1 MENFRGKILLLLIV
15 IIQTQFT
22 IVIVEHSVIFTA
34 LLNKATLHRV
44 LIRREA
50 RYAFNVKSI

>member
-1 MENFRGKILLLLIV
+1 MENFSGKILLLLIV

-22 IVIVEHSVIFTA
+22 IIIVNSVIFTA